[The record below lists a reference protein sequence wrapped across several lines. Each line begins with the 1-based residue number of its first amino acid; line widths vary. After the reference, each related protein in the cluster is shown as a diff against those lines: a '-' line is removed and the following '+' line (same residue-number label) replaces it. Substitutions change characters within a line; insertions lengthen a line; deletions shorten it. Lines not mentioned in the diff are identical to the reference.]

1 MSLLNTMP
9 DTNNMQI
16 TMQNTTIPASLPS
29 NINERM
35 IALEIQKIFEENQI
49 DDLKRFMS
57 HRKILNCANTFLI
70 YLFHFIQSAGIL
82 TTTIAAGY
90 NEPFLVW
97 VGVGLNLL
105 ASLIH
110 IYEKTNE
117 TISKKLLKDII
128 AIKNRTY
135 TDESTIIDDI
145 DKKSIT
151 ETGHDKHING
161 HQPNDFSGNANNML
175 NNNMPNIPNIS
186 RNNMYGLNQMMN
198 MQNNELNNNFAVP
211 PSSLNSLAEIYGKQ
225 TGFSNN
231 NNNNNNNNSTNNQ
244 NEISN
249 LKIENV

>member
-1 MSLLNTMP
+1 MQDP
-9 DTNNMQI
+9 NNIQI
-16 TMQNTTIPASLPS
+16 TMSNTTLPASLPA

-35 IALEIQKIFEENQI
+35 ISLEIQKIFEENQI

-57 HRKILNCANTFLI
+57 HRKTLNCANNFLI

-135 TDESTIIDDI
+135 TDESIIIDDI
-145 DKKSIT
+145 DKKSIP
-151 ETGHDKHING
+151 EIGHDKHING
-161 HQPNDFSGNANNML
+161 QQPNEFSGTT
-175 NNNMPNIPNIS
+175 NNMPNMPNMSNMPNMPNIS

-198 MQNNELNNNFAVP
+198 MNNNELNNNFAVP
-211 PSSLNSLAEIYGKQ
+211 QSSLNSLTEIYGKQ
-225 TGFSNN
+225 NGFS
-231 NNNNNNNNSTNNQ
+231 NNNSTNNQ

-249 LKIENV
+249 LNP